1 MPLPSGAAGVK
12 SGSPFMQAMGV
23 RSTVMLLVA
32 VIAIPFLMLAIV
44 SAQRN
49 LRFEQNA
56 AEQRALTHARQLTAR
71 IDDLVGG
78 VDDLLVVLAQTLSPD
93 PADAAQN
100 GARLAR
106 IGARLPPV
114 YSQLRISTPQ
124 GAAIGH
130 STGVSPNI
138 GGRKYFRDALLRP
151 GLATGEPARSYRN
164 GIWTMGFGRAIHDPA
179 GKVLAVVS
187 VTLRL
192 EHLHQIFDDRGLPE
206 GSILYVLSERGMV
219 LARSAD
225 QEHWIGRDVSRLPTG
240 KRALELKDGAE
251 LIVTREGTA
260 RLTGI
265 ASAKRVPWL
274 AVIASPTES
283 AFAGVRAE
291 ERRSLLLFLAACGFA
306 LVAGLM
312 AARRLILPI
321 RRITADAVA
330 FGGGDLAHRSTV
342 AAPAEMGVLARTFN
356 RMADD
361 MAARTASLETSEA
374 RYRSMFQSSPQPMWV
389 VDRETLRFLAV
400 NDAAMAQY
408 GYSREEFLA
417 MEGGD
422 IRPPEEHGR
431 FRAYLQTNVSG
442 VRAAGVWRHRRKDGS
457 LIEVEISTHELMFDG
472 RPALHS
478 ALLDVTERLRM
489 EREVRRLNLD
499 LEERVRE
506 RTAELSATNRELEAF
521 TYSVSHDLH
530 NPLRAID
537 GFSKLLLDH
546 PGMPEDSEARD
557 YLERIRGAAQ
567 RMGGLIAALLN
578 LSRVSRGT
586 LRKTHVDLSA
596 LAAQAAEELQQQ
608 APQRMVEW
616 RIAPGLS
623 VDGDAGLLRSVLS
636 NLLGNAWKYTRNQP
650 RPVIEFGLH
659 ADTAERAEFFVR
671 DNGAGFDMAY
681 SAKLFAVFQRLHSP
695 AEFEGNGIG
704 LATVQRIVERHGGSV
719 RGEGRPGE
727 GTTLYFSLPRQGQAP
742 G

>member
-1 MPLPSGAAGVK
+1 
-12 SGSPFMQAMGV
+12 MQTMGV

-32 VIAIPFLMLAIV
+32 VIAIPFLMLAII

-49 LRFEQNA
+49 LRFEQDA
-56 AEQRALTHARQLTAR
+56 AEQRALTHARLLTAR
-71 IDDLVGG
+71 MDDLVGS
-78 VDDLLVVLAQTLSPD
+78 VDDLLVALTQTLSPD

-100 GARLAR
+100 DARLAR

-114 YSQLRISTPQ
+114 YSQVRISTPA
-124 GAAIGH
+124 GDVIGH
-130 STGVSPNI
+130 STGVSPNVLA
-138 GGRKYFRDALLRP
+138 RKYFQDALQRP
-151 GLATGEPARSYRN
+151 GLATGEPARSYRS
-164 GIWTMGFGRAIHDPA
+164 GIWTMGFARAVHDPA

-187 VTLRL
+187 ITLRL
-192 EHLHQIFDDRGLPE
+192 EHLHQIFDGRGLPE
-206 GSILYVLSERGMV
+206 GSILFLLSERGIV

-225 QEHWIGRDVSRLPTG
+225 QERWIGTDVSRLPTG

-251 LIVTREGTA
+251 LIITQGGVA
-260 RLTGI
+260 RLTGV
-265 ASAKRVPWL
+265 ASAKKVPWL

-291 ERRSLLLFLAACGFA
+291 ERRTLLLFFGACGFA
-306 LVAGLM
+306 LVAGLL

-342 AAPAEMGVLARTFN
+342 RSPAEMGVLAKSFN

-361 MAARTASLETSEA
+361 MAARTASLATSEA

-389 VDRETLRFLAV
+389 IDRETMRFLAV

-408 GYSREEFLA
+408 GYSREEFMA
-417 MEGGD
+417 MKGAE
-422 IRPPEEHGR
+422 IRPPEEQGR
-431 FRAYLQTNVSG
+431 FRAYLQTSGSG
-442 VRAAGVWRHRRKDGS
+442 VRAAGVWRHRRRDGS
-457 LIEVEISTHELMFDG
+457 LIEVEISTHDLLFDG

-546 PGMPEDSEARD
+546 PEMPQDGEARD
-557 YLERIRGAAQ
+557 YLERIRAAAQ

-586 LRKTHVDLSA
+586 LHKTHVDLSA
-596 LAAQAAEELQQQ
+596 MARQVAEELRQQ
-608 APQRMVEW
+608 APQRRVEW
-616 RIAPGLS
+616 RIAPGLGA
-623 VDGDAGLLRSVLS
+623 DGDAGLLRSVLG

-659 ADTAERAEFFVR
+659 GETADWLEFFVR

-704 LATVQRIVERHGGSV
+704 LATVQRIVERHGGRV

-727 GTTLYFSLPRQGQAP
+727 GACIFFSLPRQDAAQGAKP
-742 G
+742 ADY